1 MYRNYDDFDLDF
13 GSGYEY
19 GLGYGRGRGPG
30 YDRPPEFAHGRRP
43 ETLNA
48 RLGDIFTLVL
58 LYLNPDYELSG
69 GDTVVSPRTH
79 AFGSLQRLA
88 ECGLIH
94 RLPDEVNVSLT
105 GEGMREARGLLKFLQ
120 LALGPHIGA
129 SLDDIR
135 EAEPEL
141 LAHEIV
147 DGAGPLTMDEIARA
161 LSGRPAAESPA
172 PPGPTMLADPPASYH
187 RAAGDKRAFLLMVR
201 LPLMA
206 GGPYGRSVTC
216 WRKILVPAGL
226 TFLDLHIVIQRC
238 FCWLDTR
245 PFGFELRHG
254 GKNHLIGEPE
264 VLGEVP
270 RVESRRHAFL
280 HEDASKTRLGDL
292 LARAWGTVTYCYGVG
307 SSWCHD
313 IEVLDVADGLAAAGP
328 QLLDGI
334 GNAPGD
340 WMRSADELVEFTEGL
355 LRDEPSQIKA
365 LADAGE
371 RGFEP
376 FELPGARRRL
386 TDFEEHRAR
395 WQERLDAR
403 GEPPSPDPAA

>member
-1 MYRNYDDFDLDF
+1 MHCHYDDFGFEGD
-13 GSGYEY
+13 Y
-19 GLGYGRGRGPG
+19 GYGRAPEYARG
-30 YDRPPEFAHGRRP
+30 DRPA
-43 ETLNA
+43 TLNA
-48 RLGDIFTLVL
+48 RLSDIFTLSL
-58 LYLNPDYELSG
+58 LYLNPDYERSG
-69 GDTVVSPRTH
+69 GDAVVSQRVH

-94 RLPDEVNVSLT
+94 RLPDDVSVSFT
-105 GEGMREARGLLKFLQ
+105 EEGVREARGLLKFLQ
-120 LALGPHIGA
+120 IALGPHIGA

-135 EAEPEL
+135 DAEPEL

-147 DGAGPLTMDEIARA
+147 DGAGPLTMDEIAYA
-161 LSGRPAAESPA
+161 LSGRPAAGYPA
-172 PPGPTMLADPPASYH
+172 PLGPTMLADPPASYH
-187 RAAGDKRAFLLMVR
+187 RAKGDGRAFLLMVR
-201 LPLMA
+201 LPLRA
-206 GGPYGRSVTC
+206 GGPYGRSVAC
-216 WRKILVPAGL
+216 WRNILVPAGL

-238 FCWLDTR
+238 FCWIDTH

-280 HEDASKTRLGDL
+280 HEDASETLLGDL
-292 LARAWGTVTYCYGVG
+292 LARGWQTVTYCYGTG
-307 SSWCHD
+307 CPWRHD

-334 GNAPGD
+334 GDAPGD
-340 WMRSADELVEFTEGL
+340 WMLSAEELVEFTEGL
-355 LRDEPSQIKA
+355 LLDEASQLKA

-376 FELPGARRRL
+376 FALSSARRKL
-386 TDFEEHRAR
+386 MGFEEHRAH

-403 GEPPSPDPAA
+403 GSEGEPLPHRVAQTPEAAPPSG

>member
-13 GSGYEY
+13 GSGYGY
-19 GLGYGRGRGPG
+19 GLECGRGRGPG
-30 YDRPPEFAHGRRP
+30 YDRTPESAHGRGSD
-43 ETLNA
+43 TLNA

-58 LYLNPDYELSG
+58 LYLNPDYELSCF
-69 GDTVVSPRTH
+69 DTVVSPRTH

-94 RLPDEVNVSLT
+94 RLPDEANVSLT
-105 GEGMREARGLLKFLQ
+105 GEGMREARGILKFLQ

-135 EAEPEL
+135 DAEPEL

-172 PPGPTMLADPPASYH
+172 PPDPTMLADPPASYH
-187 RAAGDKRAFLLMVR
+187 RATGDERAFLLMVR
-201 LPLMA
+201 LPLVA
-206 GGPYGRSVTC
+206 GGPYGRSFTC

-292 LARAWGTVTYCYGVG
+292 LARAWGTVTYCYGLG
-307 SSWCHD
+307 GLWRHD

-334 GNAPGD
+334 GDAPGD

-355 LRDEPSQIKA
+355 LRDEPSQLKA

-371 RGFEP
+371 RSFEP

-386 TDFEEHRAR
+386 MGFEEHRAR
-395 WQERLDAR
+395 WQERLDEK

>member
-1 MYRNYDDFDLDF
+1 MHCHYDDFGFEGD
-13 GSGYEY
+13 Y
-19 GLGYGRGRGPG
+19 GYGRAPEYARGGRPS
-30 YDRPPEFAHGRRP
+30 
-43 ETLNA
+43 TLNA
-48 RLGDIFTLVL
+48 RLSDIFTLAL
-58 LYLNPDYELSG
+58 LYLNPDYERSG
-69 GDTVVSPRTH
+69 GDAVVSQRVH

-94 RLPDEVNVSLT
+94 RLPDDASVSFT
-105 GEGMREARGLLKFLQ
+105 EEGVREARGLLKFLQ
-120 LALGPHIGA
+120 IALGPHIGA

-135 EAEPEL
+135 DAEPEL

-147 DGAGPLTMDEIARA
+147 DGAGPLTMDEIAYA
-161 LSGRPAAESPA
+161 LSGRPAAGYPA
-172 PPGPTMLADPPASYH
+172 PLGPTMLADPPASYH
-187 RAAGDKRAFLLMVR
+187 RAEGDGRAFLLMVR
-201 LPLMA
+201 LPLRA
-206 GGPYGRSVTC
+206 GGPYGRSVAC

-238 FCWLDTR
+238 FCWLDTH

-280 HEDASKTRLGDL
+280 HEDASETLLGDL
-292 LARAWGTVTYCYGVG
+292 LARGWQTVTYCYGTG
-307 SSWCHD
+307 CPWRHD
-313 IEVLDVADGLAAAGP
+313 IEVLDVADGLAASGP

-334 GNAPGD
+334 GDAPGD
-340 WMRSADELVEFTEGL
+340 WMRSAEELVEFTEGL
-355 LRDEPSQIKA
+355 LLDEASQLKA
-365 LADAGE
+365 LADAGG

-376 FELPGARRRL
+376 FELSGARRRL
-386 TDFEEHRAR
+386 MGFEGHRAL

-403 GEPPSPDPAA
+403 GSEGEPRPHRVTQTPEAVPPSG